1 MKTKQ
6 APPQFP
12 PISRY
17 QFVAGPYQ
25 APVVEFGST
34 VRDLLHGDVVV
45 VGLTQAP
52 IRWPGFQI
60 RGRHRGLMPI
70 LFDGLVRAV
79 VEEPEIA
86 VAHYWG
92 VARGTVFNWR
102 RTIAGCEDS
111 NAVFTALA
119 VLRAKPDFRR
129 RYGY

>member
-1 MKTKQ
+1 
-6 APPQFP
+6 
-12 PISRY
+12 
-17 QFVAGPYQ
+17 
-25 APVVEFGST
+25 
-34 VRDLLHGDVVV
+34 
-45 VGLTQAP
+45 
-52 IRWPGFQI
+52 
-60 RGRHRGLMPI
+60 MPI